1 MIKINYVVYLIIAT
15 QFLGWTTFQW
25 KYDIPAGI
33 DINLIL
39 SHTTALRYGSSW
51 SFAII
56 MSSFTEGN
64 VESISSIK
72 HSGIYGLFTSCNN
85 IPVVSPAVVWLGWY
99 IVWSFRVFGL
109 VKNEIEL
116 QLPLLYVQL
125 EPGEVVI
132 SERIDRFIDEQCLR
146 CFTTSG
152 RAKVL

>member
-85 IPVVSPAVVWLGWY
+85 IPVASPAVVSLGWY
-99 IVWSFRVFGL
+99 IVWSFVNFGL

-116 QLPLLYVQL
+116 QLPYYMQL
-125 EPGEVVI
+125 EPGEAVI
-132 SERIDRFIDEQCLR
+132 AERIDRFINEQCPL
-146 CFTTSG
+146 CFTTSSE
-152 RAKVL
+152 AKVL